1 MLCFLPMYS
10 RRGSTGGAGNG
21 LSLRTELRS
30 RWVALMRRTRAAS
43 SRYRWRVYLAS
54 THMRLARN
62 IPFRSRR
69 GEVGVLLCAG
79 AVEAGLHFERKQV
92 GVAEQAPLGVDEAQD
107 DSGFDAVG
115 GGNGAMVLG
124 DHRVPRTWRQQC
136 RRAGCERDAG
146 GPLEAG
152 DQDQASNHR
161 ELLSLRAM
169 VVSVAETMGPDPIR

>member
-1 MLCFLPMYS
+1 
-10 RRGSTGGAGNG
+10 
-21 LSLRTELRS
+21 
-30 RWVALMRRTRAAS
+30 
-43 SRYRWRVYLAS
+43 
-54 THMRLARN
+54 
-62 IPFRSRR
+62 
-69 GEVGVLLCAG
+69 LLCAC